1 MKGASVHSYCVL
13 RYGKYGSAAIL
24 TVHIGLFNKTKIK
37 KKLRSDLAFE
47 LLFMGVSVRESFQL
61 PKRIFD
67 QQKCCVSVSTVQI
80 TKYLTGY
87 I

>member
-47 LLFMGVSVRESFQL
+47 LFYGCICEGEL
-61 PKRIFD
+61 
-67 QQKCCVSVSTVQI
+67 
-80 TKYLTGY
+80 
-87 I
+87 